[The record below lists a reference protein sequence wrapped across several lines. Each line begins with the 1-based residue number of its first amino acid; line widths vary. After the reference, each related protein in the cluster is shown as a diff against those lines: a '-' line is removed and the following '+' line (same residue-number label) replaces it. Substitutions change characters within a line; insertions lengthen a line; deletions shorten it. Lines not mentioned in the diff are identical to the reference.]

1 MKPLNQAV
9 DDYLALR
16 RSLGFKLRE
25 YGICL
30 HEFVLFLVKNRS
42 GHVTNKLAVEY
53 ATQRQH
59 EKPVSWSRRLGIV
72 RGFAT
77 YRIGTDPKTE
87 IPPLGLLRFRS
98 KRACPYVYTMDEIC
112 RLLEAAL
119 KIESPYEL
127 QPRTY
132 YCLFGL
138 LAVSGLRL
146 GEAINLQ
153 PQDVDWSAGVLTIRG
168 AKFGKSRL
176 VPLHSSTRAVL
187 FDYAQRRDEIY
198 ERRPVSYFFVTSRGT
213 KLAKPNLSRIF
224 RELSRQ
230 IGIRALGVQHGP
242 RLHDFRHRFAIETLL
257 RWYRSGEQVTRRM
270 PVLSTYLGH
279 VNVSGTYWYLSNT
292 PELMA
297 AAGKLLENRWK
308 GVAQ

>member
-1 MKPLNQAV
+1 MKSLNQAV

-30 HEFVLFLVKNRS
+30 HEFVSFLKANGSTR
-42 GHVTNKLAVEY
+42 VTNKLAVEY

-59 EKPVSWSRRLGIV
+59 EKPVSWSRRLIII
-72 RGFAT
+72 RGFAG
-77 YRIGTDPKTE
+77 YRIGTDPQTE
-87 IPPLGLLRFRS
+87 MPPIGLLRFRS
-98 KRACPYVYTMDEIC
+98 QRARPYVYSKDEIR

-119 KIESPYEL
+119 KIESPHEL
-127 QPRTY
+127 QPQTY

-138 LAVSGLRL
+138 LAVSGLRV

-153 PQDVDWSAGVLTIRG
+153 PHDVDWSAGVLTIRG

-176 VPLHSSTRAVL
+176 VPLHTSARAVL
-187 FDYAQRRDEIY
+187 FDYAKRRDEIY
-198 ERRPVSYFFVTSRGT
+198 ARRPVSYFFVSSHGT
-213 KLAKPNLSRIF
+213 KLEKPNLSRIF

-230 IGIRALGVQHGP
+230 IGIRKPGVRHGP
-242 RLHDFRHRFAIETLL
+242 RLHDFRHRFAIETML
-257 RWYRSGEQVTRRM
+257 RWYRRGEQVTRRM

-279 VNVSGTYWYLSNT
+279 ANVTGTYWYLSNT

-297 AAGKLLENRWK
+297 AASHLLETRWK